1 MLKTTIKKPFYVE
14 QKINGKTVKE
24 IQRPGEYLIY
34 FTDGTMEIYN
44 LNGTKK

>member
-1 MLKTTIKKPFYVE
+1 MSKTINKPFYVG
-14 QKINGKTVKE
+14 QVINGKTVKE